1 MFLKQKARHNFF
13 YSTEHHWIFPCNI
26 RNQFYIGLTNYATEC
41 LGDILSVDLFV
52 KKSLIRENS
61 VFGVVDSV
69 THTSN
74 LIMPIDCNILE
85 TNRLILEVPELI
97 NISPFKHGWILKFKA
112 KNFSDTEKL
121 LNYKEYES
129 YIGTL

>member
-1 MFLKQKARHNFF
+1 MFLKQNAKHRFL
-13 YSTEHHWIFPCNI
+13 YSTEHHWIFPCTI
-26 RNQFYIGLTNYATEC
+26 KNQFYIGLTSYAAEC
-41 LGDILSVDLFV
+41 LGDILSVDLSI
-52 KKSLIRENS
+52 KKSLTRENS
-61 VFGVVDSV
+61 IFGIVDTV

-85 TNRLILEVPELI
+85 ANRLILEAPELI

-129 YIGTL
+129 YISTL

>member
-1 MFLKQKARHNFF
+1 M
-13 YSTEHHWIFPCNI
+13 
-26 RNQFYIGLTNYATEC
+26 
-41 LGDILSVDLFV
+41 DLFV

-112 KNFSDTEKL
+112 KKMYLLRLNDCQNLMVKSNSSVHKL
-121 LNYKEYES
+121 WT
-129 YIGTL
+129 ITIHPQTLRNQ

>member
-1 MFLKQKARHNFF
+1 MFLKQKERNKFF
-13 YSTEHHWIFPCNI
+13 YSMEHHWIFPCNVK
-26 RNQFYIGLTNYATEC
+26 NQFYVGLTDYATKC
-41 LGDILSVDLFV
+41 LGDILSVDLFI
-52 KKSLIRENS
+52 KKSLVRENS
-61 VFGVVDSV
+61 VFGVIDSIE
-69 THTSN
+69 HTSN

-129 YIGTL
+129 YISTL